1 MNIYEEK
8 HHQFLDMRP
17 FIWLFV
23 YLIVCLFHC
32 FVIFLHYQCVLYN
45 NFYIL
50 NFNINN
56 ILTIFFPFRT
66 PPFILDPA
74 NPFHNVAKE
83 RWSEK
88 LNLDQ
93 FHAEYVQSGIEY
105 QGRRKQSSPLAIMFS
120 ENTSTINSIER
131 KGGILRRKY
140 NSLPEESQG
149 RSTLE
154 KVVIVGTV
162 LVMAFAELMSNDK
175 KN

>member
-1 MNIYEEK
+1 
-8 HHQFLDMRP
+8 
-17 FIWLFV
+17 
-23 YLIVCLFHC
+23 
-32 FVIFLHYQCVLYN
+32 
-45 NFYIL
+45 L

-56 ILTIFFPFRT
+56 ILTIFFTFRT

-74 NPFHNVAKE
+74 NPFYNVAKE

-93 FHAEYVQSGIEY
+93 FHAECVQSGREY
-105 QGRRKQSSPLAIMFS
+105 QGRHQQWFQSSPLD
-120 ENTSTINSIER
+120 TSTINSIER
-131 KGGILRRKY
+131 KGAILKRKY

-154 KVVIVGTV
+154 KVVIVGSV

>member
-1 MNIYEEK
+1 M
-8 HHQFLDMRP
+8 
-17 FIWLFV
+17 
-23 YLIVCLFHC
+23 
-32 FVIFLHYQCVLYN
+32 
-45 NFYIL
+45 
-50 NFNINN
+50 
-56 ILTIFFPFRT
+56 

-93 FHAEYVQSGIEY
+93 FHAECVQSGREY
-105 QGRRKQSSPLAIMFS
+105 QGRRQQWFQSSPLDSMFS

-131 KGGILRRKY
+131 KGAILKRKY

-154 KVVIVGTV
+154 KVVIVGSV
-162 LVMAFAELMSNDK
+162 LAMAFAMLMSNDK

>member
-1 MNIYEEK
+1 
-8 HHQFLDMRP
+8 MRKSTIN
-17 FIWLFV
+17 FWICDRLFD
-23 YLIVCLFHC
+23 C
-32 FVIFLHYQCVLYN
+32 FVIFLHYQCVLYI

-56 ILTIFFPFRT
+56 ILTIFFTFRE

-74 NPFHNVAKE
+74 NPFHNVVKVK
-83 RWSEK
+83 WSEQ
-88 LNLDQ
+88 LNLSQ
-93 FHAEYVQSGIEY
+93 FYVLQSGREY
-105 QGRRKQSSPLAIMFS
+105 QGRRQQWFQSSPLDSMFS

-131 KGGILRRKY
+131 KGAILKRKY

-154 KVVIVGTV
+154 KVVIVGSV
-162 LVMAFAELMSNDK
+162 LVMAFAELMSNDE